1 MGTPTRVRAI
11 EYEIWRRDEAIERG
25 IALEEADDH
34 PDGIDEVAVLKC
46 VDDRGQ
52 KLTAVGDVTH
62 LRGLLASGEARDP
75 AGMTLSPP
83 AFPVVLP
90 GWLQAS

>member
-1 MGTPTRVRAI
+1 MQAPTRVRAI
-11 EYEIWRRDEAIERG
+11 EYEIWRREEAVKRG
-25 IALEEADDH
+25 LVTEEADDH
-34 PDGIDEVAVLKC
+34 LEGLEEVAVLRC
-46 VDDRGQ
+46 VDDRGR
-52 KLTAVGDVTH
+52 KLTAFGDVKH

-83 AFPVVLP
+83 AFPLVLS

>member
-1 MGTPTRVRAI
+1 MNVARRVRAI
-11 EYEIWRRDEAIERG
+11 EYEIWQREEAVKRG
-25 IALEEADDH
+25 LVSEEADRLE
-34 PDGIDEVAVLKC
+34 GLQEVAVLKC

-52 KLTAVGDVTH
+52 KLTAFGDVKH
-62 LRGLLASGEARDP
+62 LRGLLETGEARDP

-83 AFPVVLP
+83 AFPLVLS

>member
-1 MGTPTRVRAI
+1 MNIATRLRAI
-11 EYEIWRRDEAIERG
+11 EYEIWRREEAVKRG
-25 IALEEADDH
+25 LVAEAADDH
-34 PDGIDEVAVLKC
+34 LEGLDEVAVLKC

-52 KLTAVGDVTH
+52 KFTAFGDVKH
-62 LRGLLASGEARDP
+62 LHGLLASGEARDP

-83 AFPVVLP
+83 AFPIVLS